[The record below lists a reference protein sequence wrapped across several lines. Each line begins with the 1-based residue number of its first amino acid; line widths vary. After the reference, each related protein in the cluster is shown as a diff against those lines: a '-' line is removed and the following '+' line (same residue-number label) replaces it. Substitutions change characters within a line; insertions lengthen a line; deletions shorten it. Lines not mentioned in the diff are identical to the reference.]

1 MLPIQQNV
9 RLSQITT
16 SHMSGTGAEIIL
28 YTCPI
33 ISPLYLSAFWDIVT
47 GIISALAIISG
58 IVVS

>member
-1 MLPIQQNV
+1 MLPIQQNG
-9 RLSQITT
+9 RLSQIAT

-28 YTCPI
+28 YICPI